1 MEENQKRRDEYVRTL
16 TAKLAATENT
26 AMAVVLMERI
36 EHYLGTPQSAPDQ
49 QIHSVSPAPL
59 IPSTNGRGHA
69 SKNGAKRGR
78 KAVLKWQ
85 RIQEVLREH
94 DGLTLAD
101 LATTLIKVEPAYWD
115 DSPTHLIAKSRLS
128 AMLGGTLKKHFI
140 RPSAPGGKWSAA
152 V

>member
-1 MEENQKRRDEYVRTL
+1 MAENQKLRDEYVRTL

-36 EHYLGTPQSAPDQ
+36 EHYLGTPESAPDQ
-49 QIHSVSPAPL
+49 QVRSAPPAHL
-59 IPSTNGRGHA
+59 EPSTNEHVHA
-69 SKNGAKRGR
+69 SKNGARRGR

-115 DSPTHLIAKSRLS
+115 DSPTHITAKSRLS
-128 AMLGGTLKKHFI
+128 AMLGGTFKKHFI
-140 RPSAPGGKWSAA
+140 RPAVLGGKWSAA